1 MASYTV
7 VDFTS
12 LARMPLDYLAKD
24 GMPSVY
30 LLAAIAALL
39 IWIVLFVAPR
49 GPKNLGLPTFSLT
62 GDLVAT
68 LEKAHKEVKLPR

>member
-7 VDFTS
+7 ADFGCLGWMS
-12 LARMPLDYLAKD
+12 SDYLAED
-24 GMPSVY
+24 SRPSAY

-39 IWIVLFVAPR
+39 IWIILFVSPR
-49 GPKNLGLPTFSLT
+49 GPKILDLPTFSLT
-62 GDLVAT
+62 GDIVAT